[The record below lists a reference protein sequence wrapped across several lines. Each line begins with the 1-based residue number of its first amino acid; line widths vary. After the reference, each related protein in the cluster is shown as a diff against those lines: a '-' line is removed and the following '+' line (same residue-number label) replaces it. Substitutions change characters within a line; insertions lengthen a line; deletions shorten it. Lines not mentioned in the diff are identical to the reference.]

1 VLVDP
6 LADVFDL
13 SRVSGAVMAQLIA
26 YEPWGVAV
34 DPVPGAVFH
43 AVVAGNCWLRMPGRA
58 PQHLMPGDV
67 ILLPTNT
74 PHELVSSADARTD
87 SLAQF
92 QTDTRPAAGGDM
104 VIEGPGAGTRM
115 LCAAYDYDHEVA
127 HPLLSQL
134 PPVLYIAAGM
144 PGDDGGVAATLRL
157 LALELGGRPP
167 GSRAAVGRLI
177 DVMLIHV
184 MRAWLRMQEDDA
196 TDGWLLALRDPVIA
210 RAMNA
215 IHQRPREPW
224 TIESLAREVSV
235 SRATLARRF
244 AHLVGETPAEY
255 LTRWRMDLAAQRLR
269 DTDDTVAQVAAAVG
283 YRSEYSFSR
292 AFTRHRGLAPGR
304 YRRHA
309 RARALAAT

>member
-1 VLVDP
+1 VDP

-13 SRVSGAVMAQLIA
+13 SRVSGAVMAQLIG

-43 AVVAGNCWLRMPGRA
+43 AVMAGSCWLRLPGRT

-67 ILLPTNT
+67 VLLPTNT
-74 PHELVSSADARTD
+74 PHELVSSVDARTE
-87 SLAQF
+87 SL
-92 QTDTRPAAGGDM
+92 TRFDEDARRTAGGDM
-104 VIEGPGAGTRM
+104 IVQGPGAATRV

-127 HPLLSQL
+127 HPLMSQL
-134 PPVLYIAAGM
+134 PPLLHVPAGM
-144 PGDDGGVAATLRL
+144 PGDEGGVAATLRL
-157 LALELGGRPP
+157 LTLELGGRPA

-184 MRAWLRMQEDDA
+184 LRAWLRMQDDDT
-196 TDGWLLALRDPVIA
+196 TDGWLLALRDPVVA

-215 IHQRPREPW
+215 IHQRPHEAW
-224 TIESLAREVSV
+224 TIDALAREVSV
-235 SRATLARRF
+235 SRATLSRRF
-244 AHLVGETPAEY
+244 ARLVGGTPPEY

-269 DTDDTVAQVAAAVG
+269 DTDDTIAAIAAAVG

-292 AFTRHRGLAPGR
+292 AFSRHRGIAPGR
-304 YRRHA
+304 YRRRS
-309 RARALAAT
+309 RARSLAAA

>member
-1 VLVDP
+1 MVVDP

-43 AVVAGNCWLRMPGRA
+43 AVVAGSCWLRMPGRA

-74 PHELVSSADARTD
+74 PHELVSSVDARTELARFD
-87 SLAQF
+87 SDARL
-92 QTDTRPAAGGDM
+92 TPDGDM
-104 VIEGPGAGTRM
+104 VIQGDGAGTRV

-127 HPLLSQL
+127 HPLMSQL
-134 PPVLYIAAGM
+134 PPVLHIPAGM
-144 PGDDGGVAATLRL
+144 PGDDGALAATLRL
-157 LALELGGRPP
+157 LALELGARPP

-177 DVMLIHV
+177 DVMLIHA

-196 TDGWLLALRDPVIA
+196 IDGWLLALRDPVIA

-244 AHLVGETPAEY
+244 THVVGETPPEY

-269 DTDDTVAQVAAAVG
+269 DTDDTVAAIAAAVG

-292 AFTRHRGLAPGR
+292 AFARHRGLAPGR
-304 YRRHA
+304 YRRDA
-309 RARALAAT
+309 RARARAAA

>member
-1 VLVDP
+1 MDP

-26 YEPWGVAV
+26 HEPWGVAV

-43 AVVAGNCWLRMPGRA
+43 AVVAGSCWLRLPGRA

-74 PHELVSSADARTD
+74 PHELAFSVDARTEP
-87 SLAQF
+87 LAQSEKDSRR
-92 QTDTRPAAGGDM
+92 TPDGDM
-104 VIEGPGAGTRM
+104 IIPGPGAATRV
-115 LCAAYDYDHEVA
+115 LCASYDYDHEVA
-127 HPLLSQL
+127 HPLMSQL
-134 PPVLYIAAGM
+134 PPVLHVPAGM

-184 MRAWLRMQEDDA
+184 MRAWLRMQQDDA
-196 TDGWLLALRDPVIA
+196 TDGWLLALRDPVVA
-210 RAMNA
+210 GAMNV
-215 IHQRPREPW
+215 IHHQPAAPW
-224 TIESLAREVSV
+224 TIDTLAREVSV

-244 AHLVGETPAEY
+244 VRLVGETPPEY

-269 DTDDTVAQVAAAVG
+269 DTEETVGAIAAAVG

-292 AFTRHRGLAPGR
+292 AFTRHRGIAPGR
-304 YRRHA
+304 YRRRA
-309 RARALAAT
+309 RARTLAAA